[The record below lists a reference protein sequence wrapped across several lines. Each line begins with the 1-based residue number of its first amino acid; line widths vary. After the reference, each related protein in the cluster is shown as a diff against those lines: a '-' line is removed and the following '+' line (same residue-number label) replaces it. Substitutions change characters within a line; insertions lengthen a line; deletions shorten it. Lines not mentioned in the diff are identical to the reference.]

1 MQCEN
6 VQPLTRFK
14 DLAGTKKEENRMP
27 AVNFK
32 ALEDA
37 LTLAEDILKLKKG
50 EELKLKFKEGTSVFK
65 RLQ

>member
-1 MQCEN
+1 
-6 VQPLTRFK
+6 
-14 DLAGTKKEENRMP
+14 MP